1 MAFLAFDCEGPLT
14 LNDNA
19 FEFSAYLIP
28 KGDYFFTQIS
38 RFDDYLADIKKRSG
52 YKAGDTLKLILP
64 FLKLFGATNKLLEEF
79 SAKTLFLLPGVE
91 EVLPTL
97 NKFLPTFIISTSYR
111 PYLEALAHR
120 INFPMSQIFCT
131 EVDFD
136 KVDLSTGEAKI
147 LQDLYEEILR
157 YPPIELPR
165 EAQKVE
171 DLSPS
176 LRSILDRLE
185 EIFFQIIWNLD
196 CGVFLREVNPI
207 GGEEKAKACQIIAE
221 NLSNSFLEGF
231 YCGDSI
237 TDVQALRLVREG
249 GGVSLSFNGNR
260 YALKAAEFYA
270 LSGRANLFLEL
281 ARKFLEGGS
290 LYLKKFTKNRDEDYE
305 FGLVPED
312 ERAFLL
318 LLERSEAFRKKV
330 RGELIGALG

>member
-28 KGDYFFTQIS
+28 RGDYFFTQIS
-38 RFDDYLADIKKRSG
+38 RFDDYLADIKKRPG

-79 SAKTLFLLPGVE
+79 SAKTLLFLPKVE
-91 EVLPTL
+91 EVLPAL
-97 NKFLPTFIISTSYR
+97 NKLLPTFIISTSYR
-111 PYLEALAHR
+111 PYLEALAQKL
-120 INFPMSQIFCT
+120 NFPLSQIFCT

-136 KVDLSTGEAKI
+136 KVELSASEAKI
-147 LQDLYEEILR
+147 LQSLYEEILKF
-157 YPPIELPR
+157 PLIELPR

-171 DLSPS
+171 DLTPS
-176 LRSILDRLE
+176 LRNILDRLE
-185 EIFFQIIWNLD
+185 EIFFEIIWNLD

-207 GGEEKAKACQIIAE
+207 GGEEKSKACQIIAE
-221 NLSNSFLEGF
+221 NLNNSLAEGF

-237 TDVQALRLVREG
+237 TDVQALKLVREG

-270 LSGRANLFLEL
+270 LSGKANLFLEL
-281 ARKFLEGGS
+281 ARRFLEGGP
-290 LYLKKFTKNRDEDYE
+290 LHLRKFSKNLEEDYE
-305 FGLVPED
+305 FGPVPEE
-312 ERAFLL
+312 ERDFLL